1 LAYTTACTTVQAV
14 MDKIVRVTSIG
25 GVYLGLDLSF
35 GHGSYCGIFC
45 SFGNLS
51 VGLSIFLIVWLCK
64 TRSNVKTIIRC

>member
-1 LAYTTACTTVQAV
+1 

-51 VGLSIFLIVWLCK
+51 VG
-64 TRSNVKTIIRC
+64 IINISDCLAVQDSLKRKNNY